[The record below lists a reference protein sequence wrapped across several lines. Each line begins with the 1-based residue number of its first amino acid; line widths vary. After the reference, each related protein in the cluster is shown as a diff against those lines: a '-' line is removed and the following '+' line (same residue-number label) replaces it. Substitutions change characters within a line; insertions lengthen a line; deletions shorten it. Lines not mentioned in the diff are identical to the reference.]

1 MLLGSGDGGMFPDK
15 RPLCAV
21 RLHRAVARPQ
31 RGPQPLAGARRNA
44 PPGALR
50 DAEQLTGHRTPQDG
64 STMGSRGWLS
74 HGAKA
79 ATLLPSST

>member
-31 RGPQPLAGARRNA
+31 RGPRPLAGARRNN
-44 PPGALR
+44 PPP
-50 DAEQLTGHRTPQDG
+50 EH
-64 STMGSRGWLS
+64 
-74 HGAKA
+74 
-79 ATLLPSST
+79 